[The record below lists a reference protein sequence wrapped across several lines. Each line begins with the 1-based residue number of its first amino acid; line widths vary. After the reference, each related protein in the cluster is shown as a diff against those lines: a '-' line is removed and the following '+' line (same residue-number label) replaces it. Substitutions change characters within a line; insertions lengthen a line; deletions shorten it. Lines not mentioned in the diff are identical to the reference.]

1 MQDSV
6 QEGQP
11 RGRRKQM
18 IGVVVGNKMDK
29 TAVVAVER
37 RMRHPLYRKIVRRTT
52 KYKVHDAGNTSN
64 LGDIVRIVET
74 RPMSKEKRWRIAE
87 VLTRGNV
94 AELKPTEIG
103 TTEVAEV
110 SGVMAPE
117 ATQGKAPEA
126 ALENVPEAVPEKAP
140 EVALEKAPEAVPE
153 KAPEA
158 ALEKAPEA
166 TLEKVPE
173 AALEKAPEAALEK
186 APEAAQEAAPE

>member
-1 MQDSV
+1 
-6 QEGQP
+6 
-11 RGRRKQM
+11 M

-110 SGVMAPE
+110 SGVTAPE
-117 ATQGKAPEA
+117 APVAKVPESAQEKAPEA
-126 ALENVPEAVPEKAP
+126 VVETAP
-140 EVALEKAPEAVPE
+140 AVALEKAPEA
-153 KAPEA
+153 APET
-158 ALEKAPEA
+158 APQ
-166 TLEKVPE
+166 P
-173 AALEKAPEAALEK
+173 
-186 APEAAQEAAPE
+186 AQEAAPE